1 MKKAVKRKKRK
12 KISYNQLGMLA
23 IAAVVLLLL
32 GGLMLE
38 SGKLKTRLSMYDAK
52 ETALQEQ
59 LEGEQE
65 RTEEIENLKKYM
77 QTDEYAEEVAR
88 NKLGL
93 VKDNEIVFQEA
104 K

>member
-1 MKKAVKRKKRK
+1 MKKDIKKKKRK
-12 KISYNQLGMLA
+12 ISYSQLGMLA
-23 IAAVVLLLL
+23 IAAIVLLLL

-38 SGKLKTRLSMYDAK
+38 SGKLKSRLVVYDTKAG
-52 ETALQEQ
+52 TLQEE
-59 LEGEQE
+59 LEEEQG
-65 RTEEIENLKKYM
+65 RTEEIEKLKKYM

-104 K
+104 R

>member
-1 MKKAVKRKKRK
+1 MKKDIKKKKRK
-12 KISYNQLGMLA
+12 ISYSQLGMLA
-23 IAAVVLLLL
+23 IAAIVLLLL
-32 GGLMLE
+32 AGLMLE
-38 SGKLKTRLSMYDAK
+38 SGKLKSRLAVYDTKAA
-52 ETALQEQ
+52 TLQEE
-59 LEGEQE
+59 LEEEQG

-104 K
+104 R